1 MTAKTVV
8 VLFTSVYVVKATNLT
23 GCGEMSKITT
33 FSLTVSGDDMD
44 EQAMIDYIILRLET
58 QDVLQVLNIVRDY

>member
-1 MTAKTVV
+1 MTAKIVV
-8 VLFTSVYVVKATNLT
+8 ASSMSASVAKATNLT